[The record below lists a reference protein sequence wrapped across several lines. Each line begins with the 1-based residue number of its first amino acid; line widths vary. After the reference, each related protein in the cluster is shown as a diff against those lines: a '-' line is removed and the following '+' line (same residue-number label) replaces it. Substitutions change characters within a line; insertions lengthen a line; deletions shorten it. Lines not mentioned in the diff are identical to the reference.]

1 MITMMLNLTKINK
14 SMSKDIKIG
23 KLLCDEDIITKR
35 QLNKALQV
43 QVKGDKRTLGEIL
56 VDLGFCDFDDITDAL
71 LNSSTDTKQHEEKHE
86 EIHNEP
92 IQPEMVTGLPPNKP
106 EPVIE
111 EPKKEEPIELSEE
124 KVMGTKFTMSLQTLG
139 ALVAVI
145 ASGIG
150 GYYMLLQE
158 IEEAKNLPEPPSIE
172 SIFGDEYPSKPDG
185 HNWPRSY
192 EQYKAQVG
200 GLQKDMD
207 DVFDIIDEYEEKIE
221 DLEKLVANLRVEVAR
236 KKDK

>member
-1 MITMMLNLTKINK
+1 MNG
-14 SMSKDIKIG
+14 DIKIG

-35 QLNKALQV
+35 QLNKALQK

-56 VDLGFCDFDDITDAL
+56 VDLGFCDFDDITNAL
-71 LNSSTDTKQHEEKHE
+71 LNHDSDTKKHEEKQQE
-86 EIHNEP
+86 
-92 IQPEMVTGLPPNKP
+92 IQPEPVVEIQPEVKDIPP
-106 EPVIE
+106 V
-111 EPKKEEPIELSEE
+111 EPKKDEPIEISEE
-124 KVMGTKFTMSLQTLG
+124 KVMNTKFTMSLQTLG
-139 ALVAVI
+139 ALVAVV

-158 IEEAKNLPEPPSIE
+158 IELAKELPAPISVEN
-172 SIFGDEYPSKPDG
+172 IFNDEYPSKPGG
-185 HNWPRSY
+185 HNWPRSF
-192 EQYKAQVG
+192 EQYKTQVG

-221 DLEKLVANLRVEVAR
+221 ELEKLVANLRVEVAR

>member
-1 MITMMLNLTKINK
+1 VSENG
-14 SMSKDIKIG
+14 IKLG
-23 KLLCDEDIITKR
+23 QLLCDADVITKR
-35 QLNKALQV
+35 QLSKALQE
-43 QVKGDKRTLGEIL
+43 QVKGKKGTLGEIL
-56 VDLGFCDFDDITDAL
+56 VDMGVCTFEDITDAMM
-71 LNSSTDTKQHEEKHE
+71 NHSSDTQKHEEKHK

-92 IQPEMVTGLPPNKP
+92 IPQPVVQPTPQ
-106 EPVIE
+106 PVVE
-111 EPKKEEPIELSEE
+111 EPKVEEPIELSEE

-139 ALVAVI
+139 ALISVI
-145 ASGIG
+145 AAGVG

-192 EQYKAQVG
+192 EQYKSQVG
-200 GLQKDMD
+200 GLQEDMD
-207 DVFDIIDEYEEKIE
+207 AVYDIIDEYEEQIA
-221 DLEKLVANLRVEVAR
+221 DLEKLVSNLRVEVAK

>member
-1 MITMMLNLTKINK
+1 
-14 SMSKDIKIG
+14 MSDGVKLG
-23 KLLCDEDIITKR
+23 QLLCDADIITKR
-35 QLNKALQV
+35 QLSKALQE
-43 QVKGDKRTLGEIL
+43 QVKGRKGTIGEIL
-56 VDLGFCDFDDITDAL
+56 VEMGVCTFDDITDAL
-71 LNSSTDTKQHEEKHE
+71 MNSSTDTKQHEEKHE

-92 IQPEMVTGLPPNKP
+92 IQQPVV
-106 EPVIE
+106 EPTPQPVVE
-111 EPKKEEPIELSEE
+111 EPKKEEPIEVSEE
-124 KVMGTKFTMSLQTLG
+124 KIMGTKFTMSLQTLG
-139 ALVAVI
+139 ALVALL

-192 EQYKAQVG
+192 EQYKTQVG

-207 DVFDIIDEYEEKIE
+207 EVYDYIDEFEEKIE
-221 DLEKLVANLRVEVAR
+221 DLEKLVANLRVEVAK

>member
-1 MITMMLNLTKINK
+1 
-14 SMSKDIKIG
+14 MSENGIKLG
-23 KLLCDEDIITKR
+23 QLLCDADVITKR
-35 QLNKALQV
+35 QLSKALQE
-43 QVKGDKRTLGEIL
+43 QVKGKKGTLGEIL
-56 VDLGFCDFDDITDAL
+56 VDMGVCTFEDITDAMM
-71 LNSSTDTKQHEEKHE
+71 NHSSDTKKHEEKHE

-92 IQPEMVTGLPPNKP
+92 IPRPVQQPVVQPIPQ
-106 EPVIE
+106 PVVE
-111 EPKKEEPIELSEE
+111 EPKVEEPIELSEE

-139 ALVAVI
+139 ALISVI
-145 ASGIG
+145 NTGVG

-192 EQYKAQVG
+192 EQYKSQVG
-200 GLQKDMD
+200 GLQEDMD
-207 DVFDIIDEYEEKIE
+207 AVYEIIDEYEEQIA
-221 DLEKLVANLRVEVAR
+221 DLEKLVSNLRVEVAK